1 MNKQPIVITLTLGQ
15 VPFVVLGTGVMML
28 VLFAALG
35 FKVFVWG
42 A

>member
-35 FKVFVWG
+35 FKVFIWG
-42 A
+42 L